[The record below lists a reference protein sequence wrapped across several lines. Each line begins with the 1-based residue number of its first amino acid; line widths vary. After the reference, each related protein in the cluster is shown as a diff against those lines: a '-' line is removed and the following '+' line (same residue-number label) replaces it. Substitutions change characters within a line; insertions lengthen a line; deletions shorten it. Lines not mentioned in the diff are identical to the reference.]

1 MRFAIL
7 VAALLT
13 AGSSLAAERT
23 VTDAAGRTVSIPEQP
38 QRIVVMHEPLL
49 GVPLMD
55 LGANVVGAYGR
66 NSDGKFATAVDFIDT
81 VLGEG
86 RTKPKGFGAV
96 GQIDLEKLRALQP
109 DLIVATE
116 MDSGK
121 AEQLSTVAPVYLQK
135 VSTGHTY
142 GFSVEENLSGLVGRS
157 DAFAERRK
165 TYDEKLATVK
175 KALGEDAK
183 GKTYLA
189 ILLTDQINAVGD
201 MSGAVQALEDLGYA
215 RLKID
220 NATSS
225 GGLGSTL
232 AMPLSAEGFGKLNPD
247 LLVVM
252 NSYNSPARGEAGTRA
267 ALEKIIPGWERF
279 VKPARDGR
287 IVFLDS
293 SRVTTPSIPSALHT
307 LDAVESWAGRR

>member
-1 MRFAIL
+1 
-7 VAALLT
+7 
-13 AGSSLAAERT
+13 
-23 VTDAAGRTVSIPEQP
+23 
-38 QRIVVMHEPLL
+38 
-49 GVPLMD
+49 
-55 LGANVVGAYGR
+55 
-66 NSDGKFATAVDFIDT
+66 T

-121 AEQLSTVAPVYLQK
+121 AAQLSTVAPVYLQK
-135 VSTGHTY
+135 ASAGKAY
-142 GFSVEENLSGLVGRS
+142 GFSVEEDLAGLVGRS
-157 DAFAERRK
+157 DVYAERRK
-165 TYDEKLATVK
+165 TYDTRLAMVK
-175 KALGEDAK
+175 KALGEEAK

-220 NATSS
+220 SAASS
-225 GGLGSTL
+225 GGMGSTL
-232 AMPLSAEGFGKLNPD
+232 VMPLSADAFGKLNPD

-252 NSYNSPARGEAGTRA
+252 NSYTSPVRGEAGTRA

-279 VKPARDGR
+279 VKPAREKR

-293 SRVTTPSIPSALHT
+293 TRVTTPSIPSALHT
-307 LDAVESWAGRR
+307 LDEVESWAGRR

>member
-1 MRFAIL
+1 MRTAIL
-7 VAALLT
+7 IAALLA
-13 AGSSLAAERT
+13 AGTTVAAERT
-23 VTDAAGRTVSIPEQP
+23 VTDAAGRSVSIPYNP

-55 LGANVVGAYGR
+55 LGAHVVGAYGR
-66 NSDGKFATAVDFIDT
+66 NSDGTFATAVDFVDT

-86 RTKPKGFGAV
+86 HTKPKGFGAV

-121 AEQLSTVAPVYLQK
+121 ASQLSTVAPVYLQK
-135 VSTGHTY
+135 ASAGKAY
-142 GFSVEENLSGLVGRS
+142 GFSVEKDLADLVGRS
-157 DAFAERRK
+157 DVFAGRRK
-165 TYDEKLATVK
+165 VYETKLAAVK
-175 KALGEDAK
+175 QTLGDKAKD
-183 GKTYLA
+183 KTYLA

-201 MSGAVQALEDLGYA
+201 MSGAVQALEDLGYK
-215 RLKID
+215 RLKIE
-220 NATSS
+220 AAAAS
-225 GGLGSTL
+225 GAMGSTL
-232 AMPLSAEGFGKLNPD
+232 MMPLSPEAFGKLNPD

-252 NSYNSPARGEAGTRA
+252 NSYTSPIRGEAGTRA

-279 VKPARDGR
+279 VKPAREGR

-293 SRVTTPSIPSALHT
+293 TKVTTPSIPSALHT
-307 LDAVESWAGRR
+307 LDEVESWAKGR